1 MSRIGKQPII
11 IPASLNLTIDGQTV
25 LVKGPKGELSLSVPP
40 ELEISQG
47 ENTLLIHNNSTNKKI
62 KSLHGLYRSLLA
74 NMVEGV
80 SNGFSKHLELVGTG
94 YRVKKEGEKITMSL
108 GFSHP
113 VTVVPPKGITFEVK
127 GDNAIE
133 VFGIDKHLVGQIA
146 ANIKA
151 VKKPEP
157 YKGKGI
163 RYRGEHIKLRPG
175 KQVKGA
181 T

>member
-25 LVKGPKGELSLSVPP
+25 LVKGPKGELSLVVPP
-40 ELEISQG
+40 ELEISQS
-47 ENTLLIHNNSTNKKI
+47 ENTLLIHNKSTDKKI

-94 YRVKKEGEKITMSL
+94 YRVKKEGDKITMSL

-133 VFGIDKHLVGQIA
+133 VSGIDKHLVGQIA

-151 VKKPEP
+151 IKKPEP